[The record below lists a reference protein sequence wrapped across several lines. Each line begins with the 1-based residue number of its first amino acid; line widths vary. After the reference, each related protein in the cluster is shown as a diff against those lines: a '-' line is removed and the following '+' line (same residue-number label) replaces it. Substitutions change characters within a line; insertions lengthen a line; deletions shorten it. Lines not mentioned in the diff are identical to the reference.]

1 MPALENSNGPRRKLG
16 VTYNAK
22 GSRAVWR
29 SHHEPEETMNK
40 VLLTLSLM
48 AAPLAAQTCALAD
61 NPALTIVQSA
71 ALQSCIDSAPDYS
84 TVSISMAQFQG
95 RMPHVRLDRTIRVN
109 GRYNLAIECSGGHTM
124 SAGAP
129 GFYWG
134 GLDGATVLNT
144 SGSSAVRIE
153 HCNFFSGLTVNA
165 GGTGGAYILIEGDIS
180 STVSSNVTTTD
191 HTYNDLGLSANGMN
205 PNFTAIRFSASGDA
219 NVEAMRVTNSRI
231 QCSTTTD
238 GNAVVGYGI
247 YIAGYTFDALRHRY
261 GDNKI
266 QYCDQ
271 AIRALYGLPDI
282 GNNHFQTNKVCVQ
295 ALASPIRIHDNDSE
309 NCGQF
314 FTGEGNTIII
324 ESNRI
329 AACRPP
335 AGQGCIDT
343 AGAVIS
349 RGNLFN
355 ALTGIPIRS
364 SSNVRQLISEGDV
377 FPDYDQFLKGAATFY
392 QFEAKAMNWAFG
404 ISVMGGNQGGN
415 ATVFDCNHGNNELK
429 AAGVFVL
436 CADGSLRQLQLSQ
449 DGQSFKSVMP

>member
-1 MPALENSNGPRRKLG
+1 
-16 VTYNAK
+16 
-22 GSRAVWR
+22 
-29 SHHEPEETMNK
+29 MNK
-40 VLLTLSLM
+40 VLLTLSLIGV
-48 AAPLAAQTCALAD
+48 PLAAQTCALVD
-61 NPALTIVQSA
+61 NPALTIDQSA

-153 HCNFFSGLTVNA
+153 HCNFFSGLPVNA
-165 GGTGGAYILIEGDIS
+165 GGTGGANILIDVDIS

-314 FTGEGNTIII
+314 FIGEGNTVII

-335 AGQGCIDT
+335 AGKGCIDLH
-343 AGAVIS
+343 GSLIS
-349 RGNLFN
+349 RGNSFD
-355 ALTGIPIRS
+355 S
-364 SSNVRQLISEGDV
+364 LIGLPMTNGVNLLSEGDSY
-377 FPDYDQFLKGAATFY
+377 PDYNQFLAGAQTFY
-392 QFEAKAMNWAFG
+392 QFEAKLLGVPTG

-415 ATVFDCNHGNNELK
+415 AIVFSCNHGNNQLK
-429 AAGVFVL
+429 APGVFVL
-436 CADGSLRQLQLSQ
+436 CADGYLNQLQVSQ
-449 DGQSFKSVMP
+449 DGKPFKSFMP